1 MGGHLLGLWHGHG
14 LQWLGDGL
22 GFRGDRFGKLML
34 GVGKPYELVGI
45 GGQVQRRRT
54 DGADDERQVQQRV
67 VFQDPHV
74 DAEAADGAKMRLMPG
89 QRT

>member
-1 MGGHLLGLWHGHG
+1 MATGCSGSEMGWGSGGD
-14 LQWLGDGL
+14 WL
-22 GFRGDRFGKLML
+22 GKLML
-34 GVGKPYELVGI
+34 SVGKPYELVGV

-54 DGADDERQVQQRV
+54 DGTDDERQVQQRV

-74 DAEAADGAKMRLMPG
+74 DAEAADGAEMRLMPG